1 MVETEGGGGHLNTER
16 EEVERILAQV
26 PGWAGAANLRI
37 ASLAGLTNRNLLV
50 TVGDESF
57 VLRICRDNGA
67 ALGID
72 RALELVALRA
82 ASSIGVGPEVVH
94 AILPEGHLVTRFLPG
109 RTWTY
114 EEYCTP
120 ATVRRV
126 AEAVKRV
133 HALPP
138 TAAEFSPFRRIES
151 YARQAAEMGVPL
163 PEGFEEAME
172 RMRAIEGRQRVDG
185 SDWLKFCHNDLF
197 SVNFLDDG
205 SVRLLDWE
213 FAGMGDLYFDLATL
227 VYAYD
232 SVGPLPDEL
241 EEHLL
246 ACYFGQV
253 EEGHRSRLQDMKY
266 MVHLFAAMWGVLHSG
281 FQRAGVIPPV
291 EGFDYLEFA
300 RYIFKVT
307 LQAL

>member
-1 MVETEGGGGHLNTER
+1 MMSGD
-16 EEVERILAQV
+16 VERIIAQV
-26 PGWAGAANLRI
+26 PGWAGAANLRVEP
-37 ASLAGLTNRNLLV
+37 LAGLTNRNFLV
-50 TVGDESF
+50 TVEDEPF

-72 RALELVALRA
+72 RELELAALRA
-82 ASSIGVGPEVVH
+82 ASSIGVGPEIVH

-109 RTWTY
+109 RAWTY

-120 ATVRRV
+120 ETVRRV
-126 AEAVKRV
+126 AETVRRV
-133 HALPP
+133 HALPAM
-138 TAAEFSPFRRIES
+138 AAEFSPFRRIES
-151 YARQAAEMGVPL
+151 YARQAAAMGVPL
-163 PEGFEEAME
+163 PEGFEDAME
-172 RMRAIEGRQRVDG
+172 RMRAIEDRQRMDG

-232 SVGPLPDEL
+232 SVGPLPAEL
-241 EEHLL
+241 EEVLL
-246 ACYFGQV
+246 ACYFDEV
-253 EEGHRSRLQDMKY
+253 EDGHRSRLQDMKY
-266 MVHLFAAMWGVLHSG
+266 MVHLFAAMWGVLHCG
-281 FQRAGVIPPV
+281 LQRAGVIPPV
-291 EGFDYLEFA
+291 EGFDYLEFT
-300 RYIFKVT
+300 RYIFRVT

>member
-1 MVETEGGGGHLNTER
+1 MIEPSDNRQQENVA
-16 EEVERILAQV
+16 RIIAQV
-26 PGWAGAANLRI
+26 PGWAGAADLEVEP
-37 ASLAGLTNRNLLV
+37 LAGLTNRNLLI
-50 TVGDESF
+50 TAGGERF

-72 RALELVALRA
+72 RALELAALHA

-94 AILPEGHLVTRFLPG
+94 AILPQGHLVTRYIPG

-120 ATVRRV
+120 ETVHRV
-126 AEAVKRV
+126 VETVKRV
-133 HALPP
+133 HALPA
-138 TAAEFSPFRRIES
+138 TAAQFSPFRRIES
-151 YARQAAEMGVPL
+151 YARQARALHVPL
-163 PEGFEEAME
+163 PAAFDDAMA
-172 RMRAIEGRQRVDG
+172 RMRAIEDRQQADG
-185 SDWLKFCHNDLF
+185 PAIRKLCHNDLF

-213 FAGMGDLYFDLATL
+213 FAGMGDPYFDLATL

-232 SVGPLPDEL
+232 SVGPLPAAL
-241 EEHLL
+241 EAYLL
-246 ACYFGQV
+246 ACYFGEV
-253 EEGHRSRLQDMKY
+253 DDGHRARLQDMKY
-266 MVHLFAAMWGVLHSG
+266 MVHLFAAMWGVLHCG
-281 FQRAGVIPPV
+281 LQRAGVVPPV

-300 RYIFKVT
+300 QYIFQFT